1 MSLMNDQTDHPL
13 SPASEYTLGRE
24 ISGVARYF
32 RRSAR
37 RIDMHCHSCF
47 SDEYLRYLPGLV
59 YHPLLEPEQVYD
71 LAKARGMDFVTL
83 TDHDTID
90 GCMALLDRRGDL
102 PDFLVGEEV
111 STTFPEDGTVIHV
124 NVYDINETQHDE
136 IQRLRG
142 NVYELVDY
150 LLRSDRLFV
159 LNHMTWTEQHRVLKT
174 WQIEKML
181 EIFPVFE
188 GINGARSF
196 AHNAYAW
203 YATQGHGKVLV
214 AGSDSH
220 THRVGTTYTLTAGD
234 TRAELIASIRSGI
247 AEPCGAFGTPEKLA
261 EDVWLILQK
270 EVERRMA
277 RATSFWQR
285 AVCRT
290 VSSLG
295 RLVYPLVCRG
305 YHARQN
311 LLISDFLRALP
322 T

>member
-1 MSLMNDQTDHPL
+1 MGIMSDSMSHLL
-13 SPASEYTLGRE
+13 SPPSEYILGLE
-24 ISGVARYF
+24 ASGAARYF
-32 RRSAR
+32 QRPAR
-37 RIDMHCHSCF
+37 RIDMHCHSSF
-47 SDEYLRYLPGLV
+47 SNEYLRYVPGLV
-59 YHPLLEPEQVYD
+59 YHPLLEPEEVYD

-90 GCMALLDRRGDL
+90 GCKTLLDRRGNL

-111 STTFPEDGTVIHV
+111 STNFPEDGTLIHV
-124 NVYDINETQHDE
+124 NVYDISEAQHAE

-150 LLRSDRLFV
+150 LHRSDKLFV
-159 LNHMTWTEQHRVLKT
+159 LNHMTWNEQHQPLKT

-181 EIFPVFE
+181 EIFPVLE
-188 GINGARSF
+188 GINGTRSF
-196 AHNAYAW
+196 AHNAYVG
-203 YATQGHGKVLV
+203 YATRGRSKVLV

-234 TRAELIASIRSGI
+234 TLAELVANLRAGI
-247 AEPCGAFGTPEKLA
+247 AEPCGAFGTPERLA

-270 EVERRMA
+270 EIERRMA

-285 AVCRT
+285 ATCRT

-295 RLVYPLVCRG
+295 RLIYPLVCRS

-311 LLISDFLRALP
+311 LLISGFPHTLP